1 MRLVNQF
8 SVFKEMMLSAIV
20 KILVSIV
27 LMTGFQTPKRDPVK
41 ISSIIRYSNLTL
53 STNRIIRISPGLFS
67 LLDYD
72 PVLKTPA
79 IMSGD
84 FEGAVI
90 TMKTKIRLF
99 GDGPALGKI
108 ISVDSYPLEIVGIIK
123 DIPEKSCLYCDLI
136 ILSSEKEL
144 SVSELTILRCLIIL

>member
-1 MRLVNQF
+1 MVNQF